1 MEEEPMAIG
10 IRSRWRR
17 RFAQRTAGRAVFL
30 LLVAAL
36 ATVGMLAV
44 PDSALAAT
52 ASWPQFGHDPQKTG
66 FNPDETVITRDT
78 VGNLNLDYI
87 AFGPPSPNE
96 DFVSQSSP
104 AVVGS
109 VAYVGTVE
117 GLLLALPAAGCGGG
131 NCQPLWTA
139 QLANGAFTTPAVANG
154 LVFISSA
161 GSVANGLGTLY
172 AFNADGCGNRPS
184 CRPVW
189 TASVP
194 NTGSSPTVAD
204 GVVYIVSGDGR
215 LLAFTAAGCGH
226 RP

>member
-17 RFAQRTAGRAVFL
+17 RFAQRTAGRAAFL

-36 ATVGMLAV
+36 ATVGMLAA

-78 VGNLNLDYI
+78 VGSLNLDYV
-87 AFGPPSPNE
+87 ASGPGELIS
-96 DFVSQSSP
+96 DSSP

-109 VAYVGTVE
+109 VAYIGTND
-117 GLLLALPAAGCGGG
+117 GLLLALPADGCGAP